1 MKSKELREKSIDELV
16 AHEKALYAR
25 LFENRLKNQTN
36 RLDDTSTLP
45 KTRREIAR
53 VKTLLAE
60 KQKKS

>member
-1 MKSKELREKSIDELV
+1 MREKSVEELQSL
-16 AHEKALYAR
+16 EKDLYTR
-25 LFENRLKNQTN
+25 LFETRLKNQTN
-36 RLDDTSTLP
+36 RLDDTSALP

>member
-1 MKSKELREKSIDELV
+1 MKSKELREKSIDELL

-25 LFENRLKNQTN
+25 LFESRLKNQTN
-36 RLDDTSTLP
+36 RLDDTSSLP